1 MAKLKVVGVT
11 EKKTLDYLHG
21 FEITYLN
28 KKGELKQWE
37 LVSRDGIERLESELF
52 EGASYS
58 DGAMIFACNRSK
70 DKVIM
75 LKEFRVSAG
84 RYVYMLPAG
93 LSDGEES
100 IETTSK
106 REFFEETGMDF
117 EFVCASKPRYVSVG
131 MVNERVTIVY
141 GYGSGEISTA
151 HQSDN
156 EEAEVLWV
164 DHTLA
169 KTLIEHEEV
178 SIRTALL
185 LESFFKLNTF
195 FEREK

>member
-1 MAKLKVVGVT
+1 MSELKVISVK

-21 FEITYLN
+21 FEIEYTN
-28 KKGELKQWE
+28 KKGEFKQWE
-37 LVSRDGIERLESELF
+37 LVSRDGIARLKSELF

-58 DGAMIFACNRSK
+58 DGAMIFACNHEK

-93 LSDGEES
+93 LADGDEG

-106 REFFEETGMDF
+106 REFFEETGMEF
-117 EFVCASKPRYVSVG
+117 EFVSASRPRYVSVG
-131 MVNERVTIVY
+131 VVNERVAIAY
-141 GYGSGEISTA
+141 GYASGEATTQ

-156 EEAEVLWV
+156 EDAQVLWV

-195 FEREK
+195 FASEK

>member
-1 MAKLKVVGVT
+1 MAKLKVVDVT
-11 EKKTLDYLHG
+11 QKDKLDYLHG
-21 FEITYLN
+21 FEIQYLN
-28 KKGELKQWE
+28 KNGEIKQWE
-37 LVSRDGIERLESELF
+37 LVSRSGIERLKAEIF
-52 EGASYS
+52 EGRSYS
-58 DGAMIFACNRSK
+58 DGAMIFACNHEK
-70 DKVIM
+70 DKVVM

-93 LSDGEES
+93 LADDEEP

-117 EFVCASKPRYVSVG
+117 EFVYASKPRYVSVG

-141 GYGSGEISTA
+141 GYGIGQFSTRN
-151 HQSDN
+151 QSEN

-164 DHTLA
+164 DRTLA
-169 KTLIEHEEV
+169 KTLIEQEEV

-185 LESFFKLNTF
+185 LESFFKLNDF
-195 FEREK
+195 FEKRL